1 LILDETSAIPEAV
14 AGGAAIS
21 KPRRLR
27 PGDAVGV
34 IAPAGS
40 VDEERLRD
48 GLTALEAFG
57 LRPRIGR
64 SVLARRGYL
73 AGSDAGRLADVVTML
88 GDPEIRAVLCARGG
102 YGSQRIVPAIDFSVL
117 RADPKPVVGY
127 SDVTA
132 VLNAAVAAGVGA
144 FHGPMV
150 ATDLARGLTPR
161 SADSFLAALFDP
173 AVRMVAEVP
182 TAIRP
187 GRGRGRL
194 VGGCLSIV
202 VTLLGTQWAID
213 TAGAILFL
221 EDIAEWPYRLDRMLL
236 QLRQAGAFERVAGVV
251 FGTMATCRGSHGL
264 APIDVI
270 RAAFADAPYPVG
282 FGLPAGHV
290 PAEADAENLTL
301 PLGTMVELDVEA
313 GTLVALEPAVV

>member
-1 LILDETSAIPEAV
+1 V

-34 IAPAGS
+34 IAPAGA
-40 VDEERLRD
+40 VDEERLSD

-57 LRPRIGR
+57 LRPRIGQ

-73 AGSDAGRLADVVTML
+73 AGSDAGRLADLVTML
-88 GDPEIRAVLCARGG
+88 GDREIRAILCARGG
-102 YGSQRIVPAIDFSVL
+102 YGSQRIVPALDFSVL
-117 RADPKPVVGY
+117 QADPKPVVGY

-150 ATDLARGLTPR
+150 ATDLARGLPAR
-161 SADSFLAALFDP
+161 SAEGFWAALSDP
-173 AVRMVAEVP
+173 GVRIAAEVP

-187 GRGRGRL
+187 GRARGRL
-194 VGGCLSIV
+194 VGGCLSIA
-202 VTLLGTQWAID
+202 VTLLGTPFAID

-221 EDIAEWPYRLDRMLL
+221 EDIAEWPYRLDRMLP
-236 QLRQAGAFERVAGVV
+236 QLRQAGAFERVAGVA
-251 FGTMATCRGSHGL
+251 FGTLATCRSSHGL
-264 APIDVI
+264 TPLDVV
-270 RAAFADAPYPVG
+270 REAFADASFPVG

-290 PAEADAENLTL
+290 PADAPVENLTL
-301 PLGTMVELDVEA
+301 PLGTTVELDVDA
-313 GTLVALEPAVV
+313 ARLVALEPAVV